1 MVKMNASAELR
12 WFFPS
17 AGPAALSVW
26 FHSGGRH
33 GPAAGGGRVITDT
46 YHLGLGNTEVGV
58 KQRRG
63 EPGLQIKLFVEATQ
77 RCEQR
82 GFEGPIEVWVKNC
95 INHLTPHGP
104 RAPIE
109 VHKRRWRRLF
119 DCTDGKAREMTLDAQ
134 ELPSDGAGKPQQGC
148 FLELTELD
156 VTHGAKW
163 VTLAFEAFGPLDTV
177 AASLCLTAAEISAR
191 SPPSLEGGVQASYP
205 SWLPR
210 AIS

>member
-12 WFFPS
+12 WFFPN

-26 FHSGGRH
+26 FHSVGRH
-33 GPAAGGGRVITDT
+33 GHAPGGGRVITDT
-46 YHLGLGNTEVGV
+46 YHLGLGNTEVGI

-63 EPGLQIKLFVEATQ
+63 EPGLQIKLFVEATE
-77 RCEQR
+77 RCELPR
-82 GFEGPIEVWVKNC
+82 FEGPIEVWVKNF

-119 DCTDGKAREMTLDAQ
+119 DCTEGTAREVTLDAQ
-134 ELPSDGAGKPQQGC
+134 ELPGGAEKPQSGC

-177 AASLCLTAAEISAR
+177 TPSLRLTAAELAGR
-191 SPPSLEGGVQASYP
+191 NPPALDGGIRASYP
-205 SWLPR
+205 GWLPR
-210 AIS
+210 AIA